1 MIKSSVMRNSRHKQS
16 ASTSSTPNMKPDSS
30 SAFACHLREALL
42 QRLGAN
48 SLPPSSK
55 LQQMIAD
62 ILDHS
67 LLEADLVWPLAKR
80 QKTIKLVLDQING
93 LDVLQPFMDNPGI
106 TEIMVNGPHRVFV
119 EQAGQITE
127 TDCHFRDAQ
136 HMTEVLLHLF
146 SQADRPLNY
155 WHPIADSRLADGS
168 RINAI
173 LPPVAPDGPILTIR
187 KFTGIRHDGAAL
199 CSSGF
204 VPATWL
210 QFLEAAIRQKK
221 NIFISGGT
229 GSGKTTLLNVLSA
242 AIPSDQ
248 RIVTVEDS
256 AELQLQQHR
265 NLVRLECRSSGQDP
279 SAATPMSE
287 LIRTAL
293 RLRPDRLIVG
303 EVRGAEAF
311 DLLTSLNTGHP
322 GTLCTLHANS
332 CQDILYRLANLI
344 LPVSRLPY
352 DMILRELYAN
362 ADYLVQIERQTNGRR
377 QVKEIA
383 AVCKQQS
390 QGIKVLYQAAA
401 PDQPDLADGA
411 V

>member
-1 MIKSSVMRNSRHKQS
+1 MLKSRRKKASSHKPLSQAPVS
-16 ASTSSTPNMKPDSS
+16 PPLQPDSS
-30 SAFACHLREALL
+30 SAFACQLRETLL
-42 QRLGAN
+42 QRLGAA
-48 SLPPSSK
+48 SLPPNAR
-55 LQQMIAD
+55 LREMIAD
-62 ILDHS
+62 ILDQT
-67 LLEADLVWPLAKR
+67 LLQADLVWPLAKR
-80 QKTIKLVLDQING
+80 QKTIKLVLDQIRG
-93 LDVLQPFMDNPGI
+93 LDVLQPFMDDPAI
-106 TEIMVNGPHRVFV
+106 TEIMVNGPYRVFI
-119 EQAGQITE
+119 EKAGQITE

-155 WHPIADSRLADGS
+155 WHPIADSRLSDGS
-168 RINAI
+168 RVNAI

-187 KFTGIRHDGAAL
+187 KFTGIRHDAAAL
-199 CSSGF
+199 CNSGF
-204 VPATWL
+204 VPAAWL
-210 QFLEAAIRQKK
+210 EFLESAIRQKR

-279 SAATPMSE
+279 NATTPMSE

-352 DMILRELYAN
+352 DMILRELYAS
-362 ADYLVQIERQTNGRR
+362 ADYLVQIERLSDGHR
-377 QVKEIA
+377 QVTEIA
-383 AVCKQQS
+383 AVCRQQP
-390 QGIKVLYQAAA
+390 QRIEVLYTAAA
-401 PDQPDLADGA
+401 RKPVREDGES
-411 V
+411 